1 MRQIISSF
9 FIALCSFPCVATTCW
24 EVAGQRYGV
33 SPQLLYAIAQ
43 AESSLNPQAVNRNH
57 LQRTGT
63 YDIGLMQINSANLR
77 GLQRFGINESD
88 LYDPCTNIHVGAW
101 ILAQKFARYGIN
113 WEGVGAYNAACS
125 RLNHA
130 QCRQARTEYAWRV
143 YRRLPRSIPDQS
155 SLEKT
160 RTSHSVT
167 QGDVRSPG
175 SITTAGY
182 PMILS
187 ARVSP

>member
-1 MRQIISSF
+1 MRKFISSF
-9 FIALCSFPCVATTCW
+9 FIALCSFPCVAATCW
-24 EVAGQRYGV
+24 DAAGQRYGV

-125 RLNHA
+125 RLDRA
-130 QCRQARTEYAWRV
+130 QCRQARTGYAWRV
-143 YRRLPRSIPDQS
+143 YRHLPRSIPDQS
-155 SLEKT
+155 SLAKA
-160 RTSHSVT
+160 RTSHSVP

-175 SITTAGY
+175 PVATTDY

>member
-1 MRQIISSF
+1 MRQIIPSL
-9 FIALCSFPCVATTCW
+9 FIALCSFPCVAATCW
-24 EVAGQRYGV
+24 EAAGQRYGV

-43 AESSLNPQAVNRNH
+43 AESSLNPKAVNRSH

-63 YDIGLMQINSANLR
+63 YDIGLMQINSGNLR
-77 GLQRFGINESD
+77 GLRRFGIHESD

-125 RLNHA
+125 RLDHA
-130 QCRQARTEYAWRV
+130 QCRQARTGYAWRV
-143 YRRLPRSIPDQS
+143 YRRLPRSIPDPS
-155 SLEKT
+155 SPAKT
-160 RTSHSVT
+160 QTSRSVIPV
-167 QGDVRSPG
+167 DVRSPLQVT
-175 SITTAGY
+175 TTAY

>member
-1 MRQIISSF
+1 MRQITSSF
-9 FIALCSFPCVATTCW
+9 FIALCSFPCVAATCW
-24 EVAGQRYGV
+24 EAAGQRYGV

-43 AESSLNPQAVNRNH
+43 AESSLNPQAVNRSH

-77 GLQRFGINESD
+77 GLRRFGISESA

-125 RLNHA
+125 RLDHA
-130 QCRQARTEYAWRV
+130 QCRQARTGYAWRV
-143 YRRLPRSIPDQS
+143 YRRLPHNVPDPS
-155 SLEKT
+155 SPVKT
-160 RTSHSVT
+160 RPLRSVT
-167 QGDVRSPG
+167 PSGVRSSAPG
-175 SITTAGY
+175 TSTGY
-182 PMILS
+182 QMILS

>member
-43 AESSLNPQAVNRNH
+43 AESSLNPQAVNRSH
-57 LQRTGT
+57 VRRTGT
-63 YDIGLMQINSANLR
+63 YDVGLMQINSANLR
-77 GLQRFGINESD
+77 GLQRFGISESD

-125 RLNHA
+125 RLDRA
-130 QCRQARTEYAWRV
+130 QCRQARTGYAWRV
-143 YRRLPRSIPDQS
+143 YRRLPHGTPDQS
-155 SLEKT
+155 LLVRT
-160 RTSHSVT
+160 RTSRPVT
-167 QGDVRSPG
+167 PGNVRSPRPV
-175 SITTAGY
+175 TTTDY